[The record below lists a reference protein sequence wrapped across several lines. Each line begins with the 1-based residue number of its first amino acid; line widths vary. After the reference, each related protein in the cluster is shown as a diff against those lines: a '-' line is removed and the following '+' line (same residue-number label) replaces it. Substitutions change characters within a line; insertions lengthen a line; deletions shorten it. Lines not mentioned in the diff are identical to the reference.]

1 MKNMSVMLDEAV
13 DTRFFSEID
22 DLVRN
27 NLPFP
32 SLDEFMR
39 IEMTLY
45 RSHTHE
51 DNGESAA

>member
-45 RSHTHE
+45 RSHTNE